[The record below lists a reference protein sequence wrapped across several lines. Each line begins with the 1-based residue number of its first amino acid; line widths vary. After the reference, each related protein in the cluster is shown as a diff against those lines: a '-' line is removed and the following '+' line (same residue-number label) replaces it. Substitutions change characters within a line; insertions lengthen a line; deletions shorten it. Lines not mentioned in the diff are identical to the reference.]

1 MKKQI
6 VLALVPIL
14 FLGLISASVHKF
26 HIALYQIELASEKKM
41 LQITSRIHIEDLEK
55 ALEKKHKKKI
65 FIEAEKNSAEELLIK
80 EYIINR
86 FSIKV
91 NEQTKPLNF
100 LSKEIDG
107 DELVCYWNIKNIS
120 QINALEINNSVLI
133 EVFSDQ
139 QNLVNVSVLEQ
150 KQSYLFTQSSTSK
163 EFKY

>member
-91 NEQTKPLNF
+91 NEQNKPLNF

-120 QINALEINNSVLI
+120 KINSLEINNSVLI

-139 QNLVNVSVLEQ
+139 QNLVNVSVLGQ

>member
-26 HIALYQIELASEKKM
+26 HIALYQIEFASEKKM

-91 NEQTKPLNF
+91 NEQNKPLNF

-120 QINALEINNSVLI
+120 KINSLEINNSVLI

-139 QNLVNVSVLEQ
+139 QNLVNVSVLGQ

>member
-14 FLGLISASVHKF
+14 FLGLISAIVHKF

-120 QINALEINNSVLI
+120 KINSLEINNSVLT

-139 QNLVNVSVLEQ
+139 QNLVNVSVLGQ

>member
-55 ALEKKHKKKI
+55 ALEKKYKKKI
-65 FIEAEKNSAEELLIK
+65 SIEAEKNSAEELLFK
-80 EYIINR
+80 EYVLNR

-91 NEQTKPLNF
+91 NEQNKPLNF

-120 QINALEINNSVLI
+120 KINSLEINNSVLI

-139 QNLVNVSVLEQ
+139 QNLVNVSVLGQ

>member
-1 MKKQI
+1 MKKRTI
-6 VLALVPIL
+6 FTIIPIL
-14 FLGLISASVHKF
+14 FIGLISANVHKF
-26 HIALYQIELASEKKM
+26 HIALYQIEFASEKKM

-65 FIEAEKNSAEELLIK
+65 FIAAEKNSAEELLIK

-120 QINALEINNSVLI
+120 KINALEINNSVLI

-139 QNLVNVSVLEQ
+139 QNLVNVSVLGQ